1 LGGSNGRL
9 GGKVEGSLKH
19 CLLPAIVENFNK
31 MSNTTFGIVENS
43 DISVENFSTTRELS
57 TSFQQSDG

>member
-1 LGGSNGRL
+1 
-9 GGKVEGSLKH
+9 VEGSLKH

-31 MSNTTFGIVENS
+31 ISNTTFGIVENS